1 MSRENVEIT
10 RRALDAY
17 VRRDLEALRAS
28 ADPDIELDWSRSM
41 GWLADVYRGLDDT
54 LRFYQG
60 YFEAF
65 DTIVIEADRF
75 IDAGESVV
83 VPNVAHQTGRD
94 GVEVSARSTLVFT
107 IGNHKIVRI
116 CLYQETEQALKA
128 VGLEE

>member
-1 MSRENVEIT
+1 MSQENVEIA

-17 VRRDLEALRAS
+17 TRRDLEALRAS
-28 ADPDIELDWSRSM
+28 ADPDIELDWSASM
-41 GWLADVYRGLDDT
+41 GWLADVYRGLDET

-75 IDAGESVV
+75 IDTGESVV

-94 GVEVSARSTLVFT
+94 GVAVSARSTLVFT
-107 IGNHKIVRI
+107 IRNRKIVRI
-116 CLYQETEQALKA
+116 CLYQETEHALKA
-128 VGLEE
+128 LGLAE

>member
-1 MSRENVEIT
+1 MSQENVEIA

-17 VRRDLEALRAS
+17 TRRDLEALRAS
-28 ADPDIELDWSRSM
+28 ADPDIELDWSASM
-41 GWLADVYRGLDDT
+41 GWLADVYRGLDET

-94 GVEVSARSTLVFT
+94 GVAVSARSTLVFT
-107 IGNHKIVRI
+107 IRNRKIVRI
-116 CLYQETEQALKA
+116 C
-128 VGLEE
+128 